1 MTKKIIAEPLAEVI
15 AEYAEDVHLTYSGRG
30 MYGETCYGFSGDVAR
45 IIGDV
50 LQDIADMPDLIRQ
63 FGEML
68 SISRRDSMGLGTIL
82 YFPGWNIAQDSEIAK
97 LRDCE
102 IKKLLTLNS

>member
-1 MTKKIIAEPLAEVI
+1 MAKKVITEPLTEVI

-68 SISRRDSMGLGTIL
+68 SESRQDSMGLGTVI
-82 YFPGWNIAQDSEIAK
+82 YFPGWDIVPEGT
-97 LRDCE
+97 
-102 IKKLLTLNS
+102 KKDEEE

>member
-1 MTKKIIAEPLAEVI
+1 MAKKVINEALVAVI

-50 LQDIADMPDLIRQ
+50 LQDIADMPALIRQ

-68 SISRRDSMGLGTIL
+68 SVSRRDNMGLGTVL
-82 YFPGWNIAQDSEIAK
+82 YFPGWNIAQDCEIAK

-102 IKKLLTLNS
+102 IKNS

>member
-50 LQDIADMPDLIRQ
+50 LQDLADMPDLIRQ
-63 FGEML
+63 WRDALRVPPRQYGTRNSPLF
-68 SISRRDSMGLGTIL
+68 SRLEHRIR
-82 YFPGWNIAQDSEIAK
+82 

-102 IKKLLTLNS
+102 VARLRSKNKK

>member
-1 MTKKIIAEPLAEVI
+1 MTKKIISEPLAEVI

-30 MYGETCYGFSGDVAR
+30 MYGDTCYGFSGDVAR
-45 IIGDV
+45 TIGDV

-68 SISRRDSMGLGTIL
+68 SISRRDSMGFRTIL
-82 YFPGWNIAQDSEIAK
+82 YFPSWSIAQNCEVKTKSE
-97 LRDCE
+97 E
-102 IKKLLTLNS
+102 E

>member
-1 MTKKIIAEPLAEVI
+1 MKKKIISEPLAEVI

-30 MYGETCYGFSGDVAR
+30 MYGDTCYGFSGDVAR

-68 SISRRDSMGLGTIL
+68 SISRRDSMGFRTIL
-82 YFPGWNIAQDSEIAK
+82 YFPSWSIAQNCEVKTKSE
-97 LRDCE
+97 E
-102 IKKLLTLNS
+102 E

>member
-1 MTKKIIAEPLAEVI
+1 MTKKIISEPLAEVI

-45 IIGDV
+45 IIGDL

-68 SISRRDSMGLGTIL
+68 SVSRRDNMGLGTVL
-82 YFPGWNIAQDSEIAK
+82 YFPSWSIT
-97 LRDCE
+97 RDCE
-102 IKKLLTLNS
+102 TENS

>member
-1 MTKKIIAEPLAEVI
+1 MTKKIISEPLAEVI

-30 MYGETCYGFSGDVAR
+30 MYGDTCYGFSGDVAH

-68 SISRRDSMGLGTIL
+68 AISRRDSMGFRTIL
-82 YFPGWNIAQDSEIAK
+82 YFPSWSIAQNCEVKTKSE
-97 LRDCE
+97 E
-102 IKKLLTLNS
+102 E

>member
-50 LQDIADMPDLIRQ
+50 LQDLADMPDLIRQ

-68 SISRRDSMGLGTIL
+68 AISRRDSMGFRTIL
-82 YFPGWNIAQDSEIAK
+82 YFPSWSIAQNCEVKTKSE
-97 LRDCE
+97 E
-102 IKKLLTLNS
+102 E

>member
-1 MTKKIIAEPLAEVI
+1 MAKKVINEALVAVI

-50 LQDIADMPDLIRQ
+50 LQDIADMPALIRQ

-68 SISRRDSMGLGTIL
+68 SVSRRDNM
-82 YFPGWNIAQDSEIAK
+82 DSEQSSIFPAGASRKIAR
-97 LRDCE
+97 LRSKNKSE
-102 IKKLLTLNS
+102 EE

>member
-45 IIGDV
+45 I
-50 LQDIADMPDLIRQ
+50 
-63 FGEML
+63 
-68 SISRRDSMGLGTIL
+68 MGLGIIL
-82 YFPGWNIAQDSEIAK
+82 YFPGWSIASDCEIAK

-102 IKKLLTLNS
+102 IKNS

>member
-1 MTKKIIAEPLAEVI
+1 MAKKVINEALVAVI

-30 MYGETCYGFSGDVAR
+30 MYGDTCYGFSGDVAR
-45 IIGDV
+45 IIGDL

-68 SISRRDSMGLGTIL
+68 SVSRRDNMGLGTVL
-82 YFPGWNIAQDSEIAK
+82 YFPGWSIT
-97 LRDCE
+97 RDCE
-102 IKKLLTLNS
+102 TENS

>member
-1 MTKKIIAEPLAEVI
+1 MTKKIISEPLAEVI
-15 AEYAEDVHLTYSGRG
+15 AEYTEDVHLTYSGRG
-30 MYGETCYGFSGDVAR
+30 MYGDTCYGFSGDVAR

-68 SISRRDSMGLGTIL
+68 SISRRDSMGFRTIL
-82 YFPGWNIAQDSEIAK
+82 YFPSWSIAQNCEVKTKSE
-97 LRDCE
+97 E
-102 IKKLLTLNS
+102 E

>member
-1 MTKKIIAEPLAEVI
+1 
-15 AEYAEDVHLTYSGRG
+15 
-30 MYGETCYGFSGDVAR
+30 MYGDTCYGFSGDVAR

-68 SISRRDSMGLGTIL
+68 AISRRDSMGFRTIL
-82 YFPGWNIAQDSEIAK
+82 YFPSWNIASDCEIAK
-97 LRDCE
+97 LRDSE
-102 IKKLLTLNS
+102 TENT

>member
-1 MTKKIIAEPLAEVI
+1 MTKKIISEPLAEVI

-30 MYGETCYGFSGDVAR
+30 MYGDTCYGFSADVAR

-68 SISRRDSMGLGTIL
+68 AISRRDSMGFRTIL
-82 YFPGWNIAQDSEIAK
+82 YFPSWSIAQNCEVKTKSE
-97 LRDCE
+97 E
-102 IKKLLTLNS
+102 E

>member
-1 MTKKIIAEPLAEVI
+1 MTKKIISEPLAEVI

-30 MYGETCYGFSGDVAR
+30 MYGDTCYGFSGDVAR
-45 IIGDV
+45 IIGDL

-68 SISRRDSMGLGTIL
+68 SVSRRDNMGLGMII
-82 YFPGWNIAQDSEIAK
+82 YFPGWSIAQDCKIAK

-102 IKKLLTLNS
+102 VKTKSEEK

>member
-30 MYGETCYGFSGDVAR
+30 MYGDTCYGFSGDVAR

-68 SISRRDSMGLGTIL
+68 SISRRDSMGFRTIL
-82 YFPGWNIAQDSEIAK
+82 YFPSWSIAQNCEVKTKSE
-97 LRDCE
+97 E
-102 IKKLLTLNS
+102 E

>member
-15 AEYAEDVHLTYSGRG
+15 AEYAEDVHQTYSGRG
-30 MYGETCYGFSGDVAR
+30 MYGDTCYGFSGDVAR

-68 SISRRDSMGLGTIL
+68 SISRRDSMGFRTIL
-82 YFPGWNIAQDSEIAK
+82 YFPSWSIAQNCEVKTKSE
-97 LRDCE
+97 E
-102 IKKLLTLNS
+102 E

>member
-1 MTKKIIAEPLAEVI
+1 MTKKIISEPLAEVI

-30 MYGETCYGFSGDVAR
+30 MYGDTCYGFSGDVAR

-50 LQDIADMPDLIRQ
+50 LQDIADMPDPIRQ

-68 SISRRDSMGLGTIL
+68 SISRRDNMGLGTIL
-82 YFPGWNIAQDSEIAK
+82 YFPGWSIASDCEIAK
-97 LRDCE
+97 LRD
-102 IKKLLTLNS
+102 KKLLTLNS

>member
-50 LQDIADMPDLIRQ
+50 LLPMTTEPFAP
-63 FGEML
+63 
-68 SISRRDSMGLGTIL
+68 TVHVV
-82 YFPGWNIAQDSEIAK
+82 
-97 LRDCE
+97 
-102 IKKLLTLNS
+102 T